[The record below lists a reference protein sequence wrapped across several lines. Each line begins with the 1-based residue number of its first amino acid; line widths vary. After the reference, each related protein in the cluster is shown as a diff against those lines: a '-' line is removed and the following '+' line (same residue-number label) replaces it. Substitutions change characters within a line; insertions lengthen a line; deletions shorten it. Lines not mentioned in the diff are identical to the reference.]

1 IETRESSFVV
11 NTVPTKEIRVFS
23 NNKIGSGIR
32 TVKVNTEII
41 CDNQE
46 KMYLFKNKEGSISLA
61 TENHVGNVSEDQLD
75 VMMENL
81 QNN

>member
-1 IETRESSFVV
+1 M
-11 NTVPTKEIRVFS
+11 
-23 NNKIGSGIR
+23 
-32 TVKVNTEII
+32 NTEII

-46 KMYLFKNKEGSISLA
+46 KRDVGKNKEGSISLA
-61 TENHVGNVSEDQLD
+61 TENHGGNVAEEQLD

>member
-1 IETRESSFVV
+1 
-11 NTVPTKEIRVFS
+11 RVFS